1 MGALDIDAITAH
13 YQALTKLVPL
23 KAIATEAEY
32 RRAVA
37 ALNELLD
44 AGGANERDP
53 LAGLVDT
60 LGEMIESYEAR
71 VHPMPEAR
79 PRDALAFLME
89 QHGLKQT
96 DLADIAPQGAISAIL
111 TGRREISKQ
120 LARKLAKR
128 FAAPVGVFV

>member
-1 MGALDIDAITAH
+1 MIETMTDVLNIN
-13 YQALTKLVPL
+13 
-23 KAIATEAEY
+23 AIATEAGY
-32 RRAVA
+32 RRVVA

-71 VHPMPEAR
+71 VHPMPEAS

-96 DLADIAPQGAISAIL
+96 DLAGIAPQGAISAIL

-120 LARKLAKR
+120 LALKLAKR
-128 FAAPVGVFV
+128 FAVPVGVFV

>member
-1 MGALDIDAITAH
+1 MTDALDINAIT
-13 YQALTKLVPL
+13 
-23 KAIATEAEY
+23 TEAKY

-37 ALNELLD
+37 TLNELLD

-60 LGEMIESYEAR
+60 LGEVIECYEAR
-71 VHPMPEAR
+71 VHPMPEAS

-89 QHGLKQT
+89 QNGLKQT
-96 DLADIAPQGAISAIL
+96 ELADIAPQGAISAIL
-111 TGRREISKQ
+111 VGRCDISKQ

-128 FAAPVGVFV
+128 FAVLVGVFV